1 MSSFSIW
8 QSLALVVAVLL
19 ALWLLLALVDKRAGV
34 MLGQLCSWLYRL
46 PPYQAALLIVIATIV
61 LLRLLLP
68 PIWFLAAALFVAAD
82 GALCLVLLC
91 LYRKSTS
98 DEHQDK

>member
-1 MSSFSIW
+1 MSSFSHW
-8 QSLALVVAVLL
+8 QSLALVVAVLFG
-19 ALWLLLALVDKRAGV
+19 LWLLLALVDKSGV
-34 MLGQLCSWLYRL
+34 LLGQLCSRLYRL

-68 PIWFLAAALFVAAD
+68 PLWFAAAAVFVAAD

-91 LYRKSTS
+91 LYRKSKS
-98 DEHQDK
+98 EERQDK